1 MTVAMRPV
9 VQRSV
14 SNFQVVAPRRR
25 RRGSCRCCAAVNFDG
40 RPGAGLA
47 VKALRPRRR
56 TASRQRITE
65 LCEHPS
71 RRATSVTD
79 APAFSSSIPR
89 RRRRSSS
96 SGLPCGRMPRAY
108 RVRHQMSITY
118 AHINNDMRSVRQ
130 VVTDI
135 LECAGATVTAVDSAE
150 DALEV
155 LQRERPNVLLSDL
168 SMPEGQDGY
177 WLIGQVRALPPE
189 RGGTTPAAALTAY
202 TGPEHRASVLRAGFQ
217 YHVAKPVSMQELLG
231 VVAILALKE

>member
-56 TASRQRITE
+56 TTSRQRITE

-108 RVRHQMSITY
+108 RVKHPMSITY
-118 AHINNDMRSVRQ
+118 AHINKSLVRFHYTEWSYNEHWGGDSLGTLLRQ
-130 VVTDI
+130 PNPLLNT
-135 LECAGATVTAVDSAE
+135 EAVAIAEADPSCDFDFSLYVDQLTSPAYPPSEETGVYLYWGFADGSRGVYSETLQEMKSAE
-150 DALEV
+150 LD
-155 LQRERPNVLLSDL
+155 
-168 SMPEGQDGY
+168 
-177 WLIGQVRALPPE
+177 
-189 RGGTTPAAALTAY
+189 
-202 TGPEHRASVLRAGFQ
+202 
-217 YHVAKPVSMQELLG
+217 
-231 VVAILALKE
+231 